1 MMRVRKPVIIL
12 DFNEVFTS
20 LFYKCV
26 IPNKVGTVLQFPELK
41 KCKSNGV
48 IEPSIT

>member
-1 MMRVRKPVIIL
+1 MMRVRKPVIIF

-26 IPNKVGTVLQFPELK
+26 IFLTNLELCYNFQSPK
-41 KCKSNGV
+41 NV
-48 IEPSIT
+48 RAME